1 MTDGAARDGLVLL
14 HVAAQV
20 PAGVLTR
27 DGWRA
32 LEQADEVLVREVP
45 EGWEAALAAADVTAR
60 PVEGAPEEA
69 AARLLASAASGRVV
83 WLVPTGED
91 DGVPRALTQALV
103 RGTRSPAPQVESV
116 LGSWDV
122 PGSTLLELVQVM
134 DALRSPGGCPW
145 DAEQTHASLVPY
157 ALEEAFELAEA
168 VETGDRAH
176 LVEELGDL
184 LLQVVFHARVAQDDP
199 GEPFDVDAVAGG
211 IVAKLRR
218 RHPHVFGDVDAPT
231 AAHVEANWEQIK
243 KAEKARESV
252 LDGVPVALPALA
264 RADKVL
270 GRVGRTG
277 LEVPLGT
284 ADGSTGERLLAEV
297 VRARGRGE
305 DPEAALRASVRALE
319 DRARAAE
326 AGRDAITTRLR
337 AVPASMDAEV
347 VAQIDA
353 RLASVAAAEGVTIA
367 LAVESGSRAW
377 GFPSPDS
384 DYDCRFVYLRPAQDY
399 LSPWLPRDVVETPLD
414 AVLDVGGWDLRK
426 AVQLLLRGN
435 AVVLEWLRS
444 PIAYD
449 VDTAFRD
456 SFLDLAE
463 RVADRDLLRRHHLH
477 VGRGQWDRVATALD
491 HAGSAVPLKRL
502 FYALRPALT
511 LHWLD
516 QHPDRVVPPMDLPTL
531 VAGTDLPAGV
541 ADEVE
546 EAVRRKA
553 VSREAEA
560 GQVPE
565 AVLDLVRVTLERDDP
580 APPERDDRRAD
591 QVRPEVAGWFR
602 DAVARWAPEPSS

>member
-1 MTDGAARDGLVLL
+1 MTQRPTGLVLL

-27 DGWRA
+27 DGWEA
-32 LEQADEVLVREVP
+32 LEQADEVLAREVP
-45 EGWEAALAAADVTAR
+45 AGWDAALAAAGVTVH
-60 PVEGAPEEA
+60 PVDGDPEEV

-83 WLVPTGED
+83 WLVPAGAD
-91 DGVPRALTQALV
+91 DGVPRALTRILV
-103 RGTRSPAPQVESV
+103 QGAGGAAPQVESL

-134 DALRSPGGCPW
+134 DTLRSPGGCPW

-184 LLQVVFHARVAQDDP
+184 LLQVVFHARVAQDDAD
-199 GEPFDVDAVAGG
+199 EPFDVDAVAGG

-243 KAEKARESV
+243 REEKGRESV
-252 LDGVPVALPALA
+252 LDGVPVALPSLA

-277 LEVPLGT
+277 LDVPLGT
-284 ADGSTGERLLAEV
+284 GDGSTGARLLAEV

-305 DPEAALRASVRALE
+305 DPEAALRTSVRALE
-319 DRARAAE
+319 ERARAAE
-326 AGRDAITTRLR
+326 AGRAAPTTWLR
-337 AVPASMDAEV
+337 SVPASMDADV
-347 VAQIDA
+347 VAQVDA
-353 RLASVAAAEGVTIA
+353 RLASVAADEGVAIP
-367 LAVESGSRAW
+367 LAIESGSRAW

-384 DYDCRFVYLRPAQDY
+384 DYDCRFVYLRPASDY

-426 AVQLLLRGN
+426 AVQLLVRGN

-444 PIAYD
+444 PIAYG

-463 RVADRDLLRRHHLH
+463 RVADPDLLRRHHLH
-477 VGRGQWDRVATALD
+477 VGRGQWEQVAAALD
-491 HAGSAVPLKRL
+491 RDGAAVPLKRL

-516 QHPDRVVPPMDLPTL
+516 QHPDRVVPPMDLPSL
-531 VAGTDLPAGV
+531 VAGTELPPGV
-541 ADEVE
+541 AGAVD

-560 GQVPE
+560 GQVPA
-565 AVLDLVRVTLERDDP
+565 AVLDLVRATLGRDDP
-580 APPERDDRRAD
+580 APADREEARAAEVRA
-591 QVRPEVAGWFR
+591 QVAEWFR
-602 DAVARWAPEPSS
+602 TAVARWAPDRPT